1 MEHLLLWHIPLS
13 HYNEKVRW
21 ALDYKS
27 TAHRRRVLGPDYLFR
42 AFRATGQG
50 KLPIL
55 WLDGHAIS
63 DSTRIIAELERRFP
77 VPALYPQD
85 AVARQRALAIEDDLD
100 ETLGPSVRAAIMSP
114 LFRQDPDIALRV
126 LTTGMPDEAKRRL
139 RPLLLLIFPT
149 YYRFRHKISDAN
161 LEKDRASVAS
171 ALDRIEQQREG
182 REYLVGHTFTIA
194 DLTAASLLAPV
205 LQPPEIQYPLRVQL
219 PAYVQQYRATVLK
232 HPTAQWAANIYRFH
246 RGRSTETPAATSAH

>member
-21 ALDYKS
+21 ALDYKCI
-27 TAHRRRVLGPDYLFR
+27 AHRRRVLGPDYLFR
-42 AFRATGQG
+42 AWRATGQG

-63 DSTRIIAELERRFP
+63 DSTRIIAALERRFP
-77 VPALYPQD
+77 APALYPQD
-85 AVARQRALAIEDDLD
+85 AIARQRALALEDDLD

-139 RPLLLLIFPT
+139 HPLLLLIFPA

-161 LEKDRASVAS
+161 LEKDRASVAA
-171 ALDRIEQQREG
+171 ALDRIEQQRQG

-219 PAYVQQYRATVLK
+219 PSYLQQYRATVLK
-232 HPTAQWAANIYRFH
+232 HPAAQWAASIYRFH
-246 RGRSTETPAATSAH
+246 RGRSAETP

>member
-21 ALDYKS
+21 ALDYKCI
-27 TAHRRRVLGPDYLFR
+27 AHRRRVLGPNYLFR
-42 AFRATGQG
+42 AWRATGQG

-63 DSTRIIAELERRFP
+63 DSTRIIAALERRFP
-77 VPALYPQD
+77 APALYPQD
-85 AVARQRALAIEDDLD
+85 AIERQRALALEDDLD

-139 RPLLLLIFPT
+139 HPLLLLIFPA

-161 LEKDRASVAS
+161 LEKDRASVAA
-171 ALDRIEQQREG
+171 ALDRIEQQRQG

-219 PAYVQQYRATVLK
+219 PSYLQQYRATVLK
-232 HPTAQWAANIYRFH
+232 HPAAQWAASIYRFH
-246 RGRSTETPAATSAH
+246 RGRSAETP